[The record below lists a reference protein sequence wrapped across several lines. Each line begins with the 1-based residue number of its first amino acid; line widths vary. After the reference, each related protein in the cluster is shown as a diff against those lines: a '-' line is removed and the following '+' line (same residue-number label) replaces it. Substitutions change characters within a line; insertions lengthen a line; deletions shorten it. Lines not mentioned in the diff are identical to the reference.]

1 MARTDGRSD
10 SNLDSPLPLEKALAD
25 LEDDFFRTGDRG
37 SPADADRAAERHG
50 LSSVEHAE
58 LFDRA
63 AEAGCIADDHADD
76 RDLPPLPLDRSRSTS
91 DDLGSFAIFLRD
103 VARYPLLDAKQE
115 IELSRAIEV
124 GDRATEDRNAAHS
137 GAVDRLVARG
147 LAAKRRLVASNVRLV
162 IANARG
168 FRGQG
173 LDFPDLVQAGTLGL
187 IRAAE
192 KFDWKLGFKFST
204 YATWWIRQ
212 SMARQLADTGRL
224 VRLPVHVVER
234 VNRLRRETRR
244 LEQQLGREPT
254 VGELADTLGW
264 EPAEIAFLH
273 DVAQDPLSLDAP
285 LASAD
290 AVVADLLASTA
301 PTGEQA
307 ALAAT
312 LADDVHKALE
322 ALGPRER
329 EVLVL
334 RYGLDGTHARTLDE
348 IGRRFSITRERVRQ
362 VEKVAKEKLEAVLVE
377 RGYGPE

>member
-1 MARTDGRSD
+1 MASTDGRTD
-10 SNLDSPLPLEKALAD
+10 SNREALPLGRAVAD
-25 LEDDFFRTGDRG
+25 LEDDFVRTGHQSSAPDV
-37 SPADADRAAERHG
+37 DRAAERHG
-50 LSSVEHAE
+50 LSPAEHAE

-63 AEAGCIADDHADD
+63 AAAGFIVENHAGETE
-76 RDLPPLPLDRSRSTS
+76 LPPLSADRSPATD
-91 DDLGSFAIFLRD
+91 DDLDSFAIFLRD
-103 VARYPLLDAKQE
+103 VGRYPLLDAKQE
-115 IELSRAIEV
+115 IELARAIEA
-124 GDRATEDRNAAHS
+124 GERAAEHRARAKSAAI
-137 GAVDRLVARG
+137 DRLVERG
-147 LAAKRRLVASNVRLV
+147 LAAKRRLVACNVRLV

-234 VNRLRRETRR
+234 LNRLRRETLR
-244 LEQQLGREPT
+244 LEQRLGREPS
-254 VGELADTLGW
+254 VSELADALHW
-264 EPAEIAFLH
+264 EPAEVAFLR

-285 LASAD
+285 LASKD
-290 AVVADLLASTA
+290 SVVADLLASTA
-301 PTGEQA
+301 PDGEQA

-312 LADDVHKALE
+312 LADDLHAALE
-322 ALGPRER
+322 RLQPRER
-329 EVLVL
+329 EVLEL
-334 RYGLDGTHARTLDE
+334 RYGLDGTYPRTLDE
-348 IGRRFSITRERVRQ
+348 VGRRFSITRERVRQ
-362 VEKVAKEKLEAVLVE
+362 IEKIAKERLETVLVE